1 MQNVSKVYKQS
12 MKAIGRNRGYIR
24 ATLGIINSEA
34 QKNVEV
40 NEQTSVTYFSDIT
53 KPFNAYA
60 VDKVYTTA
68 EQDFSKVDGSMYF
81 LPKQSSGLDYY
92 NSGIATSGLLGAI
105 YISFHGVL
113 GLDIKGLTIDFG
125 ECYPVDFSVENEGIT
140 RYYKGNDKRYWVTE
154 DVFDGTSYLIIKPS
168 KMVNGQGRFRIYQFS
183 CGIVNSFSNK
193 ETKKFTLKE
202 YTSSITDSIPSVD
215 MSLTVDNQDLYYSP
229 DNPESTLAYFE
240 VGQEMKVAFGY
251 DVTGNGDI
259 EWLPEQTAY
268 LKTWSASDTEAK
280 FTATDRFDYLTDKY
294 YKGLYREN
302 GISLYDLAIDVLH
315 DAGITDDRYY
325 FVDPYLKDIVVR
337 NPMPAVKHSEALQ
350 IIANAGRCCLYE
362 DRDRRIHL
370 KASFIPDMEA
380 SCNGETEFSH
390 IENVLN
396 DDTKDAY
403 AIASNDFS
411 VVDGSVFFLPKN
423 RNYLN
428 TGYIS
433 TAIWHENPEGT
444 IASRLPLRLGG
455 FQPKYK
461 SSYGFWNGET
471 PKITIELE
479 AAFVAYGLVIRFR
492 NTAPQEFVVKTYNY
506 GEFVEEKTFQNEE
519 LEFITREQFDLFDKM
534 EIEFTRGYPDARIV
548 IDNIIV
554 GDVTDYVISRNDLS
568 ASPTATRQNK
578 VKSISVTRNIYK
590 ESAEEIKDISS
601 SDIIISPDDNTYT
614 VYFSK
619 PCYGLEASIDAGTDE
634 EGNALPSDISVE
646 ITDNSSYFATL
657 RFSGMDNEQTVKY
670 VIKGYEYVVE
680 EIGLVKKHND
690 NGEEITWSNPLIS
703 DVQHAKDMEEWLAS
717 YYLGDVDYQIKWRG
731 DPRTDANDLFYLE
744 LKDRPQTMIRCYQNE
759 LSFSGAW
766 SGTMKARKAVL

>member
-1 MQNVSKVYKQS
+1 MQNVSKAYKQS
-12 MKAIGRNRGYIR
+12 MKAIGRNRGYIK

-34 QKNVEV
+34 QDNVEV
-40 NEQTSVTYFSDIT
+40 NEQTNVTYYSDIA
-53 KPFNAYA
+53 KPFNAYT
-60 VDKVYTTA
+60 VDKVYATA
-68 EQDFSKVDGSMYF
+68 EQDFSHVDGSMYF

-92 NSGIATSGLLGAI
+92 NNGIVTSGLLGVI

-113 GLDIKGLTIDFG
+113 GLDIKGLTIDWG
-125 ECYPVDFSVENEGIT
+125 ECYPVDFTIENEGIT

-154 DVFDGTSYLIIKPS
+154 DVFDGTSYLIIRAT
-168 KMVNGQGRFRIYQFS
+168 KMVNGQGRLRIYQFS
-183 CGIVNSFSNK
+183 CGIVNSFSNV

-202 YTSSITDSIPSVD
+202 YVSSITDSVPSMD

-240 VGQEMKVAFGY
+240 IGQEMKVAFGY
-251 DVTGNGDI
+251 DLTGEGNI

-280 FTATDRFDYLTDKY
+280 FTATDRFDYLTNKY

-302 GISLYDLAIDVLH
+302 GISLYDLAVDVLH
-315 DAGITDDRYY
+315 DAGIMDDRYY
-325 FVDPYLKDIVVR
+325 FVDPYLKDIIVR

-362 DRDRRIHL
+362 DRERRIHL
-370 KASFIPDMEA
+370 KASFIPDMIA

-396 DDTKDAY
+396 DDAKDAY

-411 VVDGSVFFLPKN
+411 VVDGSVFFLPKDQ
-423 RNYLN
+423 NYLN
-428 TGYIS
+428 TGYVSSAIS
-433 TAIWHENPEGT
+433 DEEGVFAENPKVT
-444 IASRLPLRLGG
+444 ID
-455 FQPKYK
+455 
-461 SSYGFWNGET
+461 
-471 PKITIELE
+471 LE

-492 NTAPQEFVVKTYNY
+492 NTAPQEFIIRTYDY
-506 GEFVEEKTFQNEE
+506 GELAEERTFQNEE
-519 LEFITREQFDLFDKM
+519 LEFITTEQFDLFNKM
-534 EIEFTRGYPDARIV
+534 EIEFTKGYPNARVV

-554 GDVTDYVISRNDLS
+554 GDVTDYIIERDDLS
-568 ASPTATRQNK
+568 TSLTATRQDK
-578 VKSISVTRNIYK
+578 VKSISVTRNVYK
-590 ESAEEIKDISS
+590 QSAEEIKDISS
-601 SDIIISPDDNTYT
+601 SDITVSSDDNEYT
-614 VYFSK
+614 VYLSK

-634 EGNALPSDISVE
+634 EGNPLPSDVSVE
-646 ITDNSSYFATL
+646 IIDYSNYFATL
-657 RFSGMDNEQTVKY
+657 RFSGMVGEKTVKY
-670 VIKGYEYVVE
+670 VLKGYEYVVE
-680 EIGLVKKHND
+680 EIGVVVKHND
-690 NGEEITWSNPLIS
+690 NGDAVTWNNPLIS
-703 DVQHAKDMEEWLAS
+703 DIQHTKDMEEWLAS

-731 DPRTDANDLFYLE
+731 DPRVDANDLFYLE

>member
-1 MQNVSKVYKQS
+1 MQNVSKAYKQS

-40 NEQTSVTYFSDIT
+40 NEKTSVTYFANTS
-53 KPFNAYA
+53 KPFNGYSVDRIYA
-60 VDKVYTTA
+60 TA

-81 LPKQSSGLDYY
+81 LPKKESGLDYY
-92 NSGIATSGLLGAI
+92 NSGIVTSGLLGAI

-113 GLDIKGLTIDFG
+113 GLDIKGLTIDWG
-125 ECYPVDFSVENEGIT
+125 ECYPVDFTIENESVT

-154 DVFDGTSYLIIKPS
+154 DVFDGTSYLIIKPT
-168 KMVNGQGRFRIYQFS
+168 KMANGQDRLRIYQFS

-229 DNPESTLAYFE
+229 DNPESALAYFE
-240 VGQEMKVAFGY
+240 IGQEMKVAFGY

-280 FTATDRFDYLTDKY
+280 FTATDRFDYMTDKY

-325 FVDPYLKDIVVR
+325 FVDPYLKDIKVK
-337 NPMPAVKHSEALQ
+337 NPLPAKKHGEVLQ

-370 KASFIPDMEA
+370 KASFVPDMVS

-390 IENVLN
+390 IENILN
-396 DDTKDAY
+396 DDAKDAY

-411 VVDGSVFFLPKN
+411 VVDGSVFFLPKDQ
-423 RNYLN
+423 NYLN
-428 TGYIS
+428 TGYVSESVSDSNGIFE
-433 TAIWHENPEGT
+433 EN
-444 IASRLPLRLGG
+444 
-455 FQPKYK
+455 
-461 SSYGFWNGET
+461 
-471 PKITIELE
+471 PKITIDLE
-479 AAFVAYGLVIRFR
+479 AAFVAYGLIIRFR
-492 NTAPQEFVVKTYNY
+492 NTAPKEFVIRTYHY
-506 GEFVEEKTFQNEE
+506 GELSEERIIQNEE
-519 LEFITREQFDLFDKM
+519 LEFATIEQFDLFNKM
-534 EIEFTRGYPDARIV
+534 EIEFTKGYPDARVV
-548 IDNIIV
+548 IDNIII
-554 GDVTDYVISRNDLS
+554 GDVTDYVIARNDLT

-578 VKSISVTRNIYK
+578 VKSISVTRNLYK

-601 SDIIISPDDNTYT
+601 SDIIISPVDNTYT

-619 PCYGLEASIDAGTDE
+619 PCYGLESSIDAGTDE
-634 EGNALPSDISVE
+634 EGNPLPSDISVE
-646 ITDNSSYFATL
+646 IVDYSSYFATL
-657 RFSGMDNEQTVKY
+657 RFSGMADERTVKY

-680 EIGLVKKHND
+680 EIGLAKKHND
-690 NGEEITWSNPLIS
+690 NGEEITWNNPLIS
-703 DVQHAKDMEEWLAS
+703 DIQHAKDVEEWLAS

>member
-1 MQNVSKVYKQS
+1 MQNVSKAYKQS
-12 MKAIGRNRGYIR
+12 MKDIGRNRGYIR

-53 KPFNAYA
+53 KPFDAYT

-81 LPKQSSGLDYY
+81 LPKQSSELTYY
-92 NSGIATSGLLGAI
+92 NSGIVTNELLGAI

-125 ECYPVDFSVENEGIT
+125 ECYPVDFTIENEGIT
-140 RYYKGNDKRYWVTE
+140 RYYTGNDKRYWVTE
-154 DVFDGTSYLIIKPS
+154 DVFDGTSYLIIKPT
-168 KMVNGQGRFRIYQFS
+168 KMVNGQGRLRIYQFS
-183 CGIVNSFSNK
+183 CGIVNSFSNV

-215 MSLTVDNQDLYYSP
+215 MSLTVDNQSLYYSP

-240 VGQEMKVAFGY
+240 IGQEMKVAFGY

-302 GISLYDLAIDVLH
+302 GISLYELAIDVLH

-337 NPMPAVKHSEALQ
+337 NPMPAAKHSEALQ

-423 RNYLN
+423 QNYLN
-428 TGYIS
+428 TGYVSESSSDSNGIFE
-433 TAIWHENPEGT
+433 EN
-444 IASRLPLRLGG
+444 
-455 FQPKYK
+455 
-461 SSYGFWNGET
+461 
-471 PKITIELE
+471 PKITIDLE

-492 NTAPQEFVVKTYNY
+492 NTAPQEFAIRTYHY
-506 GEFVEEKTFQNEE
+506 GELSEERIIQNEE
-519 LEFITREQFDLFDKM
+519 LEFITREQFDLFNKM
-534 EIEFTRGYPDARIV
+534 EIEFTRGYPDARV
-548 IDNIIV
+548 VVDNIIV

-578 VKSISVTRNIYK
+578 VKSISVARNIYK
-590 ESAEEIKDISS
+590 QSAEEIKDISS

-614 VYFSK
+614 IYFSK
-619 PCYGLEASIDAGTDE
+619 ACYGLEASIDVGTDE
-634 EGNALPSDISVE
+634 KGDPLPSDISVE
-646 ITDNSSYFATL
+646 IIDYSSYFATL
-657 RFSGMDNEQTVKY
+657 RFSGVTDEQSVKY

-680 EIGLVKKHND
+680 KIGLVKKHND

-703 DVQHAKDMEEWLAS
+703 DVQHAKYMEEWLAS

-731 DPRTDANDLFYLE
+731 DPRVDANDLFYLE